1 MRKFTEG
8 NQRGLFDGFYYPRIC
23 LFWNLSH
30 SLKRYIKKILLERRH
45 EKPLFKDLLWRAFSD
60 LFASDALLW
69 NQFKFAFNIFTC
81 RILITSCKNIIIT
94 VISNEAANELTINA
108 KLYWKVTIFPRQEL
122 APLFQLQQKV
132 GSCLIAGG
140 SYINIVCLHIV
151 VFNKR
156 DILHL

>member
-1 MRKFTEG
+1 MPVLKFIS
-8 NQRGLFDGFYYPRIC
+8 F
-23 LFWNLSH
+23 
-30 SLKRYIKKILLERRH
+30 LKTLYQEDFTWKETRET
-45 EKPLFKDLLWRAFSD
+45 FVQGLLWRAFSD